1 MARNREPIEI
11 PADAKLVSVGKST
24 DLAIWPSMW
33 EGESRISMMRVNNY
47 GQDNQFVRAG
57 VASLNEEAFEALLEV
72 GAAAFDEATE
82 TDGDEPEPKQ
92 EQVAEAPRAK
102 RTTQRRGR
110 PASSR

>member
-11 PADAKLVSVGKST
+11 PEDATLVSIGRATHFAVWAGE
-24 DLAIWPSMW
+24 W
-33 EGESRISMMRVNNY
+33 EGEPRISMMRVNNL

-72 GAAAFDEATE
+72 GAAAFDGAT
-82 TDGDEPEPKQ
+82 TEPEPEQ